1 MDNFME
7 KITHRFSANDIIKAN
22 MQADAEELESAK
34 EQLVLFEN
42 QMEKVDSAISDMRKI
57 NLKNIE
63 TAQDISN
70 IAKDSADKMSR
81 AFDDIQT
88 ESVSRIKET
97 SDLSIAGINRTV
109 EEGLSKISQIQS
121 DDLDGSIKEGFE
133 QLQAKL
139 EEMKVQLED
148 NSHTDHVKIYRNV
161 QASFVDELGKRSD
174 EIKQQVRKKG
184 AILPLLVI
192 TMLTSLASLVIT
204 ILHVLGII

>member
-42 QMEKVDSAISDMRKI
+42 QMEKV
-57 NLKNIE
+57 
-63 TAQDISN
+63 ISN
-70 IAKDSADKMSR
+70 MAKDSADKMSR

-97 SDLSIAGINRTV
+97 SDLSIAGINKTV
-109 EEGLSKISQIQS
+109 EEGLAKISQIQS

-139 EEMKVQLED
+139 EEMKLQLED

-192 TMLTSLASLVIT
+192 TMITSLASLVIT